1 MKDQEHIFIVKSE
14 TELPV
19 AAARIMNNY
28 PGHRVFA
35 FYGDLGA
42 GKTTFIKAF
51 CQVLDVSDEVASP
64 SFSIINEYR
73 TASEDLIYHFDFY
86 RIKKAVEVL
95 DIGFEEYIYSGAWCF
110 MEWPEKIAELM
121 PDNYVYIRI
130 SELHEGQ
137 ARSIACGHIEE

>member
-1 MKDQEHIFIVKSE
+1 MEDQEQHITVKAE
-14 TELPV
+14 AELPE
-19 AAARIMNNY
+19 AAARILSSF
-28 PGHRVFA
+28 PGEKVFA

-42 GKTTFIKAF
+42 GKTTFIKVF
-51 CQVLDVSDEVASP
+51 CQVLQVTDEVASP

-73 TASEDLIYHFDFY
+73 SSSGDLVYHFDFY

-121 PDNYVYIRI
+121 PDNYVYIKI
-130 SELHEGQ
+130 DELQKGQ
-137 ARSIACGHIEE
+137 ERSITYGLVE